1 MDLTAGFWWNN
12 SPVSALN
19 IRPAAAHDA
28 TAVASIYAPYVEHTA
43 ISFEETPPTPV
54 EMAARIEK
62 CRTRWEWLVAEV
74 AGSVVGYAY
83 GSQHRERAAYQW
95 SVEVSAY
102 VDRNHQRK
110 GIGRALYEVL
120 LPALAEKG
128 FCTACAGMT
137 LPNEPSARLHAA
149 MGFVPVGTFRSIGW
163 KFGRW
168 HDVAWCQRT
177 LRERPPAQGGVR
189 QPMP

>member
-1 MDLTAGFWWNN
+1 M
-12 SPVSALN
+12 
-19 IRPAAAHDA
+19 
-28 TAVASIYAPYVEHTA
+28 ASIYAPYVEHTA

-74 AGSVVGYAY
+74 DGSVVGYAY

-102 VDRNHQRK
+102 VDRNHHRK

-120 LPALAEKG
+120 LPTLAEKG
-128 FCTACAGMT
+128 FCTAFAGMT

-149 MGFVPVGTFRSIGW
+149 MGFVPIGTFRSIGW

-177 LRERPPAQGGVR
+177 LRERPPG
-189 QPMP
+189 